1 MKKHALKWL
10 ALIGATLVA
19 FSFASCKQDDDDDDN
34 TPATYT
40 VSIATTIEHGT
51 VTANAT
57 TGVLAG
63 TTVKLTATPDDGYEL
78 ESFSVTD
85 ANTNAITVTGGT
97 FTMPASNVT
106 VSATFKAKTT
116 EQTPATD
123 PDTPSGTTYTVTFNT
138 NGGSEVAFQSVASG
152 KTATAPSSPTKD
164 GYVFKGWYTSSDNG
178 TTLSD
183 TAFDFATAIT
193 QNTTLYAKW
202 EVLPPNSYTVT
213 FDSNGGSEVESLVV
227 TGGEKATEPTSP
239 TKTGYTFA
247 GWYNGETAYD
257 FSTAVTAD
265 ITLTAKWTAIVY
277 TMTYELNDGAWAAD
291 YTATASYTVE
301 DEISL
306 PDAEKLTRTGYGF
319 GGWYET
325 SELTGEAISKIT
337 VGTTGNKSFY
347 AKWTEGAVNYTVKHY
362 QQNLADDDY
371 TLVESETKTGTT
383 GAQTEATTKTYE
395 GFTAPESI
403 SQATISADGSTT
415 VEIRYTR
422 NTYTVTFNADGG
434 SAVTEQSVKHGG
446 KATEPTS
453 PTKTGYTFVAWYNG
467 ETTYDFSAA
476 VTANITLTAHWN
488 AIAVTSVSI
497 TNAPTELTVGG
508 TGTLTATVSPDDA
521 LNKTVTWESSNGD
534 VLTINASTGAYEAK
548 AEGTATIT
556 AKAGDKT
563 ATCTVSV
570 KIAVTSIAIDNAPTE
585 ALFVNSTGTL
595 TATVSPDNATDKTV
609 VWSSSDPDYVTIN
622 AETGEYTI
630 MGTKGYGSATITAT
644 AGDKTATC
652 TITGKVTYTSL
663 SAGTILHVGDTFYAG
678 NVYFNTSPLVSF
690 QDSNGAITVVE
701 NNGYYTF
708 QRGSNG
714 TKPNLTA
721 YKVKDNTDG
730 IYIVSGS
737 GTSTSDRF
745 VLAVHTVQ

>member
-10 ALIGATLVA
+10 ALISAALATLG
-19 FSFASCKQDDDDDDN
+19 FASCDFNSSSGED

-40 VSIATTIEHGT
+40 VSIATTIEHGK

-106 VSATFKAKTT
+106 VSATFKAKAT
-116 EQTPATD
+116 EPTPD

-138 NGGSEVAFQSVASG
+138 NGGSEVASQSVESG
-152 KTATAPSSPTKD
+152 KTATAPTSPTKD
-164 GYVFKGWYTSSDNG
+164 GYVFKGWYTSSDSG

-193 QNTTLYAKW
+193 QDITLYAKW

-213 FDSNGGSEVESLVV
+213 FDSNGGSAVESLVV
-227 TGGEKATEPTSP
+227 SEDEKATEPTSP
-239 TKTGYTFA
+239 TKIGYTFVA
-247 GWYNGETAYD
+247 WYNGETAYD
-257 FSTAVTAD
+257 FSTAVTAN

-277 TMTYELNDGAWAAD
+277 TITYELNGGAWATD

-306 PDAEKLTRTGYGF
+306 PDAEKLTRTGFGF

-325 SELTGEAISKIT
+325 SELTGEAVSQIT
-337 VGTTGNKSFY
+337 AGTTGNKTFY
-347 AKWTEGAVNYTVKHY
+347 AKWTEGAVSYTVKHY

-371 TLVESETKTGTT
+371 ALVETETKTGTT
-383 GAQTEATTKTYE
+383 GAQTEATTKNYE

-403 SQATISADGSTT
+403 TQATIAADGSTT

-434 SAVTEQSVKHGG
+434 SEVASQTVKYVGT
-446 KATEPTS
+446 ATEPTS
-453 PTKTGYTFVAWYNG
+453 PTKSGYTFVAWYNG
-467 ETTYDFSAA
+467 ETSYDFDAA
-476 VTANITLTAHWN
+476 VTANITLTAHWSE
-488 AIAVTSVSI
+488 IAVTGVII

-534 VLTINASTGAYEAK
+534 VLTVTASTGAYEAK
-548 AEGTATIT
+548 TEGTATIT
-556 AKAGDKT
+556 ATANSKT
-563 ATCTVSV
+563 ATCTVTV
-570 KIAVTSIAIDNAPTE
+570 KASTE
-585 ALFVNSTGTL
+585 TL
-595 TATVSPDNATDKTV
+595 LT
-609 VWSSSDPDYVTIN
+609 
-622 AETGEYTI
+622 
-630 MGTKGYGSATITAT
+630 TITAT
-644 AGDKTATC
+644 ATEQASYSTEDVATVSFSGSSSYNASWGWWGYGWTATVTAADGYTITKCVFYANTEEALTDDSAPFTAETTSDDKT
-652 TITGKVTYTSL
+652 
-663 SAGTILHVGDTFYAG
+663 
-678 NVYFNTSPLVSF
+678 P
-690 QDSNGAITVVE
+690 VV
-701 NNGYYTF
+701 
-708 QRGSNG
+708 NG
-714 TKPNLTA
+714 TQFNKTPNEA
-721 YKVKDNTDG
+721 KG
-730 IYIVSGS
+730 ITKIEVFGY
-737 GTSTSDRF
+737 
-745 VLAVHTVQ
+745 AK